1 MSRFRHLLIGISY
14 TIATCFLVSCNSNNA
29 STKAPIPEIT
39 VIEAAQRDVPIYR
52 DFVGQVY
59 GSSDIPIRARVSGF
73 LEGIHFQE
81 GNLVKKGQLLYTID
95 QQPYKAKMA
104 VEQSKL
110 AEAKTSMVKAESDLN
125 RIKPLAEI
133 NAVSKSD
140 LDAAVAQYEAAKAY
154 VDAAKSS
161 LELARI
167 DLGYCSVK
175 SPIDGLIGKTNA
187 KRGEFVGQN
196 PNPVILNTVSVTDSI
211 LVEFF
216 ISEADYIDL
225 ARKSISIEEGKTERP
240 ENYNPDIRLILA
252 DGSTYKE
259 EGSINFIDRSVD
271 PNTGSILIQAVFPNT
286 QGLLRPGLY
295 AKVRIK
301 ANVVK
306 DAVVIPQRCVSE
318 LQGQYSV
325 YVVNDSSQVETK
337 QIEVGPKIND
347 YWLINKG
354 LDAGDKVVI
363 DALQKVS
370 EGAVV
375 KPKVIDFKSNS
386 IKTQNQDNG

>member
-1 MSRFRHLLIGISY
+1 MSRFTHLLFGISL
-14 TIATCFLVSCNSNNA
+14 TITASFLFSCGSNN
-29 STKAPIPEIT
+29 TNKPAPIPEIT
-39 VIEAAQRDVPIYR
+39 VIEAAQQDVPIYR

-95 QQPYKAKMA
+95 QQTYKAKVA

-154 VDAAKSS
+154 VEAAKSS
-161 LELARI
+161 LEIAKI

-175 SPIDGLIGKTNA
+175 SPINGLIGKTNA

-196 PNPVILNTVSVTDSI
+196 PNPVILNTVSITDSI
-211 LVEFF
+211 LVEFYL
-216 ISEADYIDL
+216 SEGDYIEL
-225 ARKSISIEEGKTERP
+225 ARKAINIEEGKTVRP
-240 ENYNPDIRLILA
+240 EKYDPDIKLILA

-259 EGSINFIDRSVD
+259 QGSINFVDRSVD
-271 PNTGSILIQAVFPNT
+271 PNTGSILIQAVFPNPS
-286 QGLLRPGLY
+286 GLLRPGLY

-301 ANVVK
+301 VNVVK
-306 DAVVIPQRCVSE
+306 DAILIPQRCVSE

-325 YVVNDSSQVETK
+325 YVVNDSNRVETK
-337 QIEVGPKIND
+337 QINVGPRIND
-347 YWLINKG
+347 YWLIENG
-354 LDAGDKVVI
+354 LEAKDKVVI

-370 EGAVV
+370 EGAMV
-375 KPKVIDFKSNS
+375 KPKVIEFKSKS
-386 IKTQNQDNG
+386 KETQN

>member
-1 MSRFRHLLIGISY
+1 MSKFSHLLFSISLT
-14 TIATCFLVSCNSNNA
+14 TIALLMFSCSSNNSN
-29 STKAPIPEIT
+29 TQAPIPEIT
-39 VIEAAQRDVPIYR
+39 VIEALQKDVPIYR
-52 DFVGQVY
+52 DFVGQIY

-95 QQPYKAKMA
+95 QQTYKAKVA

-154 VDAAKSS
+154 VEAAKSS
-161 LELARI
+161 LELAKI

-175 SPIDGLIGKTNA
+175 SPINGLIGKTNA

-196 PNPVILNTVSVTDSI
+196 PNPVILNTVSITDSI
-211 LVEFF
+211 LVEFYL
-216 ISEADYIDL
+216 SEGDYIEL
-225 ARKSISIEEGKTERP
+225 ARKAINIEEGKTVRP
-240 ENYNPDIRLILA
+240 EKYDPDIKLILA
-252 DGSTYKE
+252 DGSTYE
-259 EGSINFIDRSVD
+259 EQGSINFVDRSVD
-271 PNTGSILIQAVFPNT
+271 PNTGSILIQAVFPNPS
-286 QGLLRPGLY
+286 GLLRPGLY

-301 ANVVK
+301 VNVVK
-306 DAVVIPQRCVSE
+306 DAILIPQRCVSE

-325 YVVNDSSQVETK
+325 YVVNDSNRVETK
-337 QIEVGPKIND
+337 QINVGPRIND
-347 YWLINKG
+347 YWLIEKG
-354 LDAGDKVVI
+354 LEAKDKVVI

-370 EGAVV
+370 EGAMV
-375 KPKVIDFKSNS
+375 KPKVIEFKSKS
-386 IKTQNQDNG
+386 KETQN